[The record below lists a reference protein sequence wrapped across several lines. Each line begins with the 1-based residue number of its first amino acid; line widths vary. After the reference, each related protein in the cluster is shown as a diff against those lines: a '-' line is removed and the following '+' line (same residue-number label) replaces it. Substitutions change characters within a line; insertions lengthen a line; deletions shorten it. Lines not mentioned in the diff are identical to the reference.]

1 MFDKTVYVK
10 IVGDKKRYK
19 ERAEKLGYKLY
30 MDMPPGFNIRGQK
43 LLLFS
48 EKDSLFNQRNY
59 SITNRLP
66 YSYSGDLITEEEF
79 FGETMLENLDLRIL
93 SVLVNLTCETLDSFS
108 AYDVTTILRSR
119 LPNFN
124 ILHKDVRDAVVYYVN
139 ANANMLRITDNGTY
153 LVYNRKTITT
163 ETQLDKL
170 LKEKASKVSKILP
183 LQSEGRVNITELIK
197 TNFPKD
203 KFIYVKRDKVA
214 NKVIISNVYQTNTTQ
229 VLIGEEVRIRT
240 GFYGSNNVKVNFL
253 NNVVEVT
260 PY

>member
-1 MFDKTVYVK
+1 MFKDIVQINIPKDSYSKYIKRAESLGYRLLYNTNGNK
-10 IVGDKKRYK
+10 IVLYPNNIYNIFPDSYVLHYK
-19 ERAEKLGYKLY
+19 
-30 MDMPPGFNIRGQK
+30 
-43 LLLFS
+43 
-48 EKDSLFNQRNY
+48 
-59 SITNRLP
+59 T
-66 YSYSGDLITEEEF
+66 ITEEEF
-79 FGETMLENLDLRIL
+79 FGEPMLEKIDSRIL

-124 ILHKDVRDAVVYYVN
+124 ILHKDVRNAVVYYVN
-139 ANANMLRITDNGTY
+139 ANANRLRITDNGTY

-203 KFIYVKRDKVA
+203 KFVYVKRDKVA